1 MSKDDPFISYAQ
13 RQTLYHMTG
22 DRYWIEHD
30 DITKEAAGR
39 QFALVRGKKVK
50 NKSKQLQFPD
60 AVDFDNLS
68 FKDQSAVLQEQ
79 GNDIKEGKY
88 ITSSGRCQQF
98 MYDLRDMLKKDISDE
113 ANANNTY
120 LFRETFFNSV
130 ELPIWANAVGHIA
143 NEEAQHKAILEII
156 VDVITQKCGSGE
168 SRLSDADKAQIKYD
182 VLKPPDRY

>member
-13 RQTLYHMTG
+13 RQTLYHITG
-22 DRYWIEHD
+22 DRYWIEHE

-39 QFALVRGKKVK
+39 QFALVKGKKVK
-50 NKSKQLQFPD
+50 NKSKQLQFIESG
-60 AVDFDNLS
+60 DFGP
-68 FKDQSAVLQEQ
+68 AALQEQ
-79 GNDIKEGKY
+79 GNVIKEGKY

-113 ANANNTY
+113 ANANNNY
-120 LFRETFFNSV
+120 KFRETFFNAV

-143 NEEAQHKAILEII
+143 DEEAQHKAILEII

-168 SRLSDADKAQIKYD
+168 IRLSDADKAQIKYD